1 MPALYVT
8 IVMAAIMLFFHY
20 LKADKKI
27 LRMVGISMAMSL
39 CGIIFGFCLWA
50 ILGIIFDSN
59 MPEIITIM
67 LLGIFAILFPMWYIA
82 AVIIGEI
89 RSLKKEQIDEE

>member
-8 IVMAAIMLFFHY
+8 VVMAAIMLFFHY

-39 CGIIFGFCLWA
+39 CGIIFGFCMLA
-50 ILGIIFDSN
+50 ILGIIFDSD
-59 MPEIITIM
+59 MSSFIAIIV
-67 LLGIFAILFPMWYIA
+67 LGIFAILFPMWYLA
-82 AVIIGEI
+82 AVIVGEI
-89 RSLKKEQIDEE
+89 RSLRKE